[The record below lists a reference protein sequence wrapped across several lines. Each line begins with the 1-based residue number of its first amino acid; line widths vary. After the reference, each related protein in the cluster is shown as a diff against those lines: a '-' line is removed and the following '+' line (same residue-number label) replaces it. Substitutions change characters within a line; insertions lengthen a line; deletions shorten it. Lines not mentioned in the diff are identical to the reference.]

1 MNDEAENMTIDT
13 NPYRDLSADIT
24 PDDFEPFCLDTL
36 KACADEEGLAN
47 FDIKHDQK
55 IEVYDG
61 TYQIDV
67 LAEFTALRSKIK
79 VLVECKKLSRAVD
92 RDKAMLLH
100 GKLQSIGANKGILI
114 STTGFQ
120 SGAVQ
125 YAKMHGL
132 TLWQLCDRRIRH
144 VMASGHQEITD
155 NMKIE
160 LLAEQYLPKYF
171 MMAWDCDMDYPCDR
185 IYPTKEMYRNAIE
198 KVRENYSG

>member
-36 KACADEEGLAN
+36 KACADEEGLSN

-92 RDKAMLLH
+92 RDKAMLL
-100 GKLQSIGANKGILI
+100 Q
-114 STTGFQ
+114 
-120 SGAVQ
+120 
-125 YAKMHGL
+125 
-132 TLWQLCDRRIRH
+132 DRKS
-144 VMASGHQEITD
+144 V
-155 NMKIE
+155 
-160 LLAEQYLPKYF
+160 
-171 MMAWDCDMDYPCDR
+171 
-185 IYPTKEMYRNAIE
+185 
-198 KVRENYSG
+198 V

>member
-1 MNDEAENMTIDT
+1 MNAEAEHMTIDT
-13 NPYRDLSADIT
+13 NPYRDLSANIT
-24 PDDFEPFCLDTL
+24 PDDFELFCLNTL
-36 KACADEEGLAN
+36 KACANEEGLSN
-47 FDIKHDQK
+47 FDIKHDQRM
-55 IEVYDG
+55 EVYDG

-79 VLVECKKLSRAVD
+79 VIVECKKLSRAVD

-132 TLWQLCDRRIRH
+132 TLWQLFDRRISH
-144 VMASGHQEITD
+144 IVALSHQEVSD
-155 NMKIE
+155 NMKIR

-171 MMAWDCDMDYPCDR
+171 MMAWDCDMDSPCDR
-185 IYPTKEMYRNAIE
+185 IYPTKEMYRAAIE
-198 KVRENYSG
+198 KAIENNRS